1 MAKSTKVASAP
12 EHIKP
17 LLDWVYTCLQKG
29 LQGGAV
35 AVDVYRHE
43 EGRTTDQN
51 SKAWA
56 MFSDLSKQIKW
67 HGMQMTPE
75 QWKEL
80 LSHEWQ
86 AQDIVPA
93 ISGGFCAL
101 GVRTSKMKKRE
112 MADLIEIVYSFGAN
126 HGVKWSEPALE
137 CYEHYREANNAT

>member
-1 MAKSTKVASAP
+1 MADKSTRVVSTP

-17 LLDWVYTCLQKG
+17 LLDWVYMCLNKG

-43 EGRTTDQN
+43 EARNLDQN
-51 SKAWA
+51 RKQWA
-56 MFSDLSKQIKW
+56 MFNDLSKQLEW
-67 HGMQMTPE
+67 HGKKLTPE

-80 LSHEWQ
+80 LSHEWR
-86 AQDIVPA
+86 AQEIVPA

-112 MADLIEIVYSFGAN
+112 MAELIELTYVFGSQ

-137 CYEHYREANNAT
+137 CYEHYREAA